1 MIKLKDVINESDL
14 GLTLKKGKTI
24 KVTHE
29 KSGKEL
35 VIIDKP
41 SVRKEY
47 EKIGFFVEGNITESP
62 DHDLAKSLKNID
74 NDIIKVLKKYENK
87 ADIDK
92 AVYSWMLGLHAKLK
106 KMGIKV

>member
-47 EKIGFFVEGNITESP
+47 EKIGFFVEGNITEAP
-62 DHDLAKSLKNID
+62 EHKMAKHLDKVSD
-74 NDIIKVLKKYENK
+74 DIFKIISIYEKK
-87 ADIDK
+87 AD
-92 AVYSWMLGLHAKLK
+92 VEGMMYSWMLGLHAKLK